1 MKKKQR
7 LIFFGTPDFAL
18 PPLKT
23 LYLGGYEIAGVYT
36 QEPKKKSRGMKELKT
51 PVHLWAESQ
60 LLPVYFP
67 SKLDKQS
74 LEEFESLKPD
84 VAILFAYGKIIPPK
98 WLNIPIFGFI
108 NIHASLLPRWRGA
121 APVQRAIENND
132 KKSGI
137 TIMKMNEGLDEGPII
152 ASQEIAI
159 NSETNGQTLIDQI
172 SHDSCSLLYN
182 NLEKY
187 LKGLLSP
194 VDQDHEKSTYASK
207 INKDESRLNWNT
219 DAKILEQKIRAF
231 YPYPA
236 TWFSHK
242 GKRYKVLKAKV
253 SSLKGESGK
262 ILQSPLIIGCKQNS
276 LEILEI
282 QAEGKK
288 SQSIDQFLLGNNN
301 FEINSIITND

>member
-1 MKKKQR
+1 MKKKHR
-7 LIFFGTPDFAL
+7 LIFFGSPDFAL

-23 LYLGGYEIAGVYT
+23 LYLGGYEIVGVYT

-84 VAILFAYGKIIPPK
+84 VAILFAYGKIIPPE
-98 WLNIPIFGFI
+98 WLNVPIFGFI

-159 NSETNGQTLIDQI
+159 NSETDGQTLIDQI

-194 VDQDHEKSTYASK
+194 EDQDHENSTYASK
-207 INKDESRLNWNT
+207 INKNESRLNWNT

-253 SSLKGESGK
+253 SSFEGESGK

-288 SQSIDQFLLGNNN
+288 PQSIDQFLLGNNN
-301 FEINSIITND
+301 FEINSIIKND

>member
-7 LIFFGTPDFAL
+7 LIFFGSPDFAL

-23 LYLGGYEIAGVYT
+23 LYLGGYEIVGVYT

-84 VAILFAYGKIIPPK
+84 VAILFAYGKIIPPE
-98 WLNIPIFGFI
+98 WLNVPIFGFI

-253 SSLKGESGK
+253 SSFEGESGK

-288 SQSIDQFLLGNNN
+288 PQSIDQFLLGNNN
-301 FEINSIITND
+301 FEFNSIITND

>member
-1 MKKKQR
+1 MKKKHR
-7 LIFFGTPDFAL
+7 LIFFGSPDFAL

-23 LYLGGYEIAGVYT
+23 LYLGGYEIIGVYT

-60 LLPVYFP
+60 LLPVYSP

-84 VAILFAYGKIIPPK
+84 VAILFAYGKIIPLE
-98 WLNIPIFGFI
+98 WLNVPIFGFI
-108 NIHASLLPRWRGA
+108 NIHASLLPLWRGA

-253 SSLKGESGK
+253 SSLEGESGK

-288 SQSIDQFLLGNNN
+288 PQSIDQFLLGNNN
-301 FEINSIITND
+301 FEFNSIITND

>member
-7 LIFFGTPDFAL
+7 LIFFGSPDFAL

-23 LYLGGYEIAGVYT
+23 LYLGGYEIVGVYT

-84 VAILFAYGKIIPPK
+84 VAILFAYGKIIPPE
-98 WLNIPIFGFI
+98 WLNVPIFGFI
-108 NIHASLLPRWRGA
+108 NIHASLLPLWRGA

-253 SSLKGESGK
+253 SSFEGESGK
-262 ILQSPLIIGCKQNS
+262 ILQSPLIIGCKKNS

-288 SQSIDQFLLGNNN
+288 PQSIDQFLLGNNN
-301 FEINSIITND
+301 FEFNSIITND

>member
-1 MKKKQR
+1 MKKKHR
-7 LIFFGTPDFAL
+7 LIFFGSPDFAL

-23 LYLGGYEIAGVYT
+23 LYLGGYEIVGVYT

-51 PVHLWAESQ
+51 PVHLWAENQ

-74 LEEFESLKPD
+74 LEEFESLKPE
-84 VAILFAYGKIIPPK
+84 VAILFAYGKIIPPE
-98 WLNIPIFGFI
+98 WLNVPIFGFI

-159 NSETNGQTLIDQI
+159 SSDTNGQTLIDQI

-187 LKGLLSP
+187 LKGMLSP

-207 INKDESRLNWNT
+207 INKDETKLNWNT

-242 GKRYKVLKAKV
+242 GKRYKVVKAKV
-253 SSLKGESGK
+253 SSFEGESGK
-262 ILQSPLIIGCKQNS
+262 ILQSPLIVGCKKNS

-288 SQSIDQFLLGNNN
+288 SQMIDQFLLGNNN
-301 FEINSIITND
+301 FEINSLITND

>member
-1 MKKKQR
+1 MKKKHR
-7 LIFFGTPDFAL
+7 LIFFGSPDFAL

-23 LYLGGYEIAGVYT
+23 LYLGGYEIVGVYT
-36 QEPKKKSRGMKELKT
+36 QEPKKKFRGMKELKT
-51 PVHLWAESQ
+51 PIHLWAESQ
-60 LLPVYFP
+60 LLQVYFP

-74 LEEFESLKPD
+74 LEQFESLKPD
-84 VAILFAYGKIIPPK
+84 AAILFAYGKIIPPE

-159 NSETNGQTLIDQI
+159 NSETNGQTLIEQI
-172 SHDSCSLLYN
+172 SHESCSLLYN
-182 NLEKY
+182 SLEKY
-187 LKGLLSP
+187 FKGFLSLT
-194 VDQDHEKSTYASK
+194 DQDHKKSTYASK
-207 INKDESRLNWNT
+207 INKDESRLNWNLN
-219 DAKILEQKIRAF
+219 ANILEQKIRAF
-231 YPYPA
+231 YSYPA
-236 TWFSHK
+236 TWFIHK
-242 GKRYKVLKAKV
+242 GKRYKVLKAKT
-253 SSLKGESGK
+253 SYFEGESGK
-262 ILQSPLIIGCKQNS
+262 VLQSPLIVGCKKNS

-288 SQSIDQFLLGNNN
+288 PQTIDQFLLGNNQ
-301 FEINSIITND
+301 FKINSLISND

>member
-1 MKKKQR
+1 MKKKHR
-7 LIFFGTPDFAL
+7 LIFFGSPEFAL

-23 LYLGGYEIAGVYT
+23 LYLGGYEIVGVYT

-51 PVHLWAESQ
+51 PIHLWAESQ

-74 LEEFESLKPD
+74 LEQFESLKPD
-84 VAILFAYGKIIPPK
+84 VAILFAYGKIIPPE

-159 NSETNGQTLIDQI
+159 KSETNGQTLIDQI

-207 INKDESRLNWNT
+207 INKDESKLNWNL
-219 DAKILEQKIRAF
+219 DANILEQKVRAF

-236 TWFSHK
+236 TWFNHK

-253 SSLKGESGK
+253 SSFEGESGK
-262 ILQSPLIIGCKQNS
+262 ILQSPLVVGCKKNS

-288 SQSIDQFLLGNNN
+288 PQSIDQFLLGNNN
-301 FEINSIITND
+301 FEINSLITND

>member
-84 VAILFAYGKIIPPK
+84 VAILFAYGKIIPPE
-98 WLNIPIFGFI
+98 WLNVPIFGFI

-159 NSETNGQTLIDQI
+159 NSKTNGQTLIDQI

-288 SQSIDQFLLGNNN
+288 PQSIDQFLLGNNN

>member
-1 MKKKQR
+1 MKKKHR
-7 LIFFGTPDFAL
+7 LIFFGSPDFAL

-23 LYLGGYEIAGVYT
+23 LYLGGYEIIGVYT

-60 LLPVYFP
+60 LLPVYSP

-84 VAILFAYGKIIPPK
+84 VAILFAYGKIIPPE
-98 WLNIPIFGFI
+98 WLNVPIFGFI

-253 SSLKGESGK
+253 SSFEGESGK

-288 SQSIDQFLLGNNN
+288 PQSIDQFLLGNNN
-301 FEINSIITND
+301 FEFNSIITND

>member
-84 VAILFAYGKIIPPK
+84 VAILFAYGKIIPLK

-159 NSETNGQTLIDQI
+159 NSKTNGQTLIDQI

>member
-84 VAILFAYGKIIPPK
+84 VAILFAYGKIIPLK
-98 WLNIPIFGFI
+98 WLNIPTFGFI

>member
-1 MKKKQR
+1 MKKKHR
-7 LIFFGTPDFAL
+7 LIFFGSPDFAL

-23 LYLGGYEIAGVYT
+23 LYLGGYEIVGVYT

-84 VAILFAYGKIIPPK
+84 VAILFAYGKIIPLE
-98 WLNIPIFGFI
+98 WLNVPIFGFI

-219 DAKILEQKIRAF
+219 EAKILEQKIRAF

-253 SSLKGESGK
+253 SSLEGESGK

-288 SQSIDQFLLGNNN
+288 PQSIDQFLLGNNN

>member
-7 LIFFGTPDFAL
+7 LIFFGSPDFAL

-23 LYLGGYEIAGVYT
+23 LYLGGYEIVGVYT

-84 VAILFAYGKIIPPK
+84 VAILFAYGKIIPPE
-98 WLNIPIFGFI
+98 WLNVPIFGFI

-219 DAKILEQKIRAF
+219 EAKNLEQKIRAF

-242 GKRYKVLKAKV
+242 GKRYKVLKANV
-253 SSLKGESGK
+253 SSFEGESGK
-262 ILQSPLIIGCKQNS
+262 ICNLH
-276 LEILEI
+276 
-282 QAEGKK
+282 
-288 SQSIDQFLLGNNN
+288 
-301 FEINSIITND
+301 

>member
-1 MKKKQR
+1 MKKKHR
-7 LIFFGTPDFAL
+7 LIFFGSPDFAL

-23 LYLGGYEIAGVYT
+23 LYLGGYEIIGVYT

-60 LLPVYFP
+60 LLPVYSP

-84 VAILFAYGKIIPPK
+84 VAILFAYGKIIPLE
-98 WLNIPIFGFI
+98 WLNVPIFGFI
-108 NIHASLLPRWRGA
+108 NIHASLLPLWRGA

-242 GKRYKVLKAKV
+242 GKRYKVLKANA
-253 SSLKGESGK
+253 SSFEGESGK
-262 ILQSPLIIGCKQNS
+262 ILQSPLIIGCKKNS

-288 SQSIDQFLLGNNN
+288 PQSIDQFLLGNNN
-301 FEINSIITND
+301 FEFNSIITND

>member
-1 MKKKQR
+1 MKKKHR
-7 LIFFGTPDFAL
+7 LIFFGSPDFAL

-23 LYLGGYEIAGVYT
+23 LYLGGYEIVGVYT

-84 VAILFAYGKIIPPK
+84 VAILFAYGKIIPPE
-98 WLNIPIFGFI
+98 WLNVPIFGFI

-253 SSLKGESGK
+253 SSLEGESGK

-288 SQSIDQFLLGNNN
+288 PQSIDQFLLGNNN

>member
-1 MKKKQR
+1 MKKKHR
-7 LIFFGTPDFAL
+7 LIFFGSPDFAL

-23 LYLGGYEIAGVYT
+23 LYLGGYEIVGVYT

-74 LEEFESLKPD
+74 LDEFESLKPD
-84 VAILFAYGKIIPPK
+84 VAILFAYGKIIPPE
-98 WLNIPIFGFI
+98 WLNVPIFGFI

-253 SSLKGESGK
+253 SSFEGESGK

-282 QAEGKK
+282 QAEGKNP
-288 SQSIDQFLLGNNN
+288 QSIDQFLLGNNN

>member
-1 MKKKQR
+1 MKKKHR
-7 LIFFGTPDFAL
+7 LIFFGSPDFAL

-23 LYLGGYEIAGVYT
+23 LYLGGYEIVGVYT

-84 VAILFAYGKIIPPK
+84 VAILFAYGKIIPPE
-98 WLNIPIFGFI
+98 WLNVPIFGFI

-253 SSLKGESGK
+253 SSFEGESGK

-288 SQSIDQFLLGNNN
+288 PQSIDQFLLGNNN
-301 FEINSIITND
+301 FEFNSIITND